1 MGPFHLFSPENGYAM
16 KNEGSVDRTV
26 RIIVGVALL
35 ALVFA
40 GPKTIWGW
48 IGIVPL
54 LTGIVG
60 FCPLYRVIGLSTKGA
75 GQT

>member
-1 MGPFHLFSPENGYAM
+1 M
-16 KNEGSVDRTV
+16 KNEGTVDRTIRV
-26 RIIVGVALL
+26 LIGIVLI

-48 IGIVPL
+48 VGIVPL
-54 LTGIVG
+54 LTGIIG
-60 FCPLYRVIGLSTKGA
+60 FCPLYRVIGLSTTGA